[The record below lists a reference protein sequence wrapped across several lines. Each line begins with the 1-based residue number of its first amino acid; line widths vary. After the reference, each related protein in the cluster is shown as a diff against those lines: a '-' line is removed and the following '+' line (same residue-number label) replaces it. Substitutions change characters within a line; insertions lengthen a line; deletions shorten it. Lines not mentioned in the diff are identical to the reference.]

1 LEGATKLYA
10 GNHALTDPLISPVYG
25 NFKDFPPTYLVSG
38 TRDMFLS
45 NTVRVHRKLRTAG
58 VEADLNV
65 YESFSHGDYLKVID
79 SLESQQVYAE
89 LKAFLLKRLETSP
102 PVPQKKASLED
113 TDAINLRLT
122 VASQFMAS
130 NSI

>member
-1 LEGATKLYA
+1 
-10 GNHALTDPLISPVYG
+10 
-25 NFKDFPPTYLVSG
+25 
-38 TRDMFLS
+38 
-45 NTVRVHRKLRTAG
+45 
-58 VEADLNV
+58 
-65 YESFSHGDYLKVID
+65 VID
-79 SLESQQVYAE
+79 SPESQQVYAE

-102 PVPQKKASLED
+102 PVLQKKASLED